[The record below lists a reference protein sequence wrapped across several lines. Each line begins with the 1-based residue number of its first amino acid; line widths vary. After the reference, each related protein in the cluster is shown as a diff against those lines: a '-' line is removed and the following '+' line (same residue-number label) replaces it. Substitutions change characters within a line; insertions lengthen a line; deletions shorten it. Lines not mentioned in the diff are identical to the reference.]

1 MPAMTAT
8 ITAVGGLGMSIAQMV
23 QQDKLKREARASG
36 EAAVRRAKAVE
47 ETNMYEG
54 LATPDFQ
61 AQKDLLA
68 QREANAI
75 STLQQDARTAL
86 GGTIAI
92 ERDMAKESAALG
104 QEIAQAEFDKE
115 KLIKG
120 EDAAIEQRR
129 AKRELGI
136 AEAEAKGAGL
146 MEKDA
151 QEAFNQ
157 AAGSAVDAAAQLGTE
172 IVKLKKWPDKKD
184 KPD

>member
-8 ITAVGGLGMSIAQMV
+8 ITAVGGLGMSIMQMV

-36 EAAVRRAKAVE
+36 EAAVAAAKAVE

-92 ERDMAKESAALG
+92 ERDMSKESAKLG
-104 QEIAQAEFDKE
+104 QQISDAEYEKE
-115 KLIKG
+115 KIVKG
-120 EDAAIEQRR
+120 EDAAIEKRR
-129 AKRELGI
+129 AERELSI

-151 QEAFNQ
+151 QTAFNV
-157 AAGSAVDAAAQLGTE
+157 AAKSAVGAATQLGTE
-172 IVKLKKWPDKKD
+172 AVKYKD
-184 KPD
+184 WKENN